1 MCYFPRE
8 YSNFWGSH
16 EPPSS
21 NDQKLVDRVSTEDA
35 PGLPGWLDVPTAEQ
49 PIPASIFHSTVQR
62 LNDEIEGLR
71 RELAVTHAELAQ
83 ARADLG
89 RVLLILEAQHG
100 GGRRLWEGIARV
112 ILVFAEDSKVRL
124 MLVGGIVLLLLV
136 LAGVGGLSWQ
146 DGTLTISP
154 TDAPA
159 R

>member
-35 PGLPGWLDVPTAEQ
+35 PTAEQ